1 MKILVLNLKTVSLF
15 TRYVTHKN
23 DEHID
28 TAENLDIIM
37 PLFNFIEYSDNYS
50 DTSEGLWQFER
61 DESSVTND
69 GNPDYHLLNTSQVF

>member
-1 MKILVLNLKTVSLF
+1 
-15 TRYVTHKN
+15 
-23 DEHID
+23 
-28 TAENLDIIM
+28 M

-69 GNPDYHLLNTSQVF
+69 GNPDYQLLNTSQVF